1 VQEASKL
8 FTLSDV
14 LPSSLNNSERSIQV
28 RRASTENNQESDK
41 ENDNDDVM
49 KSSYTGRDKSNQND
63 ELSNANVEDSL
74 NRHPGNPN
82 SMY

>member
-1 VQEASKL
+1 VSHWFVCHKALRIAQDLKAVQEASKL

-41 ENDNDDVM
+41 ESDRV
-49 KSSYTGRDKSNQND
+49 D
-63 ELSNANVEDSL
+63 ELIIN
-74 NRHPGNPN
+74 
-82 SMY
+82 

>member
-1 VQEASKL
+1 MSHWFVCHKALRIAQDLKAVQEASKL

-41 ENDNDDVM
+41 ESDRV
-49 KSSYTGRDKSNQND
+49 D
-63 ELSNANVEDSL
+63 EMIIN
-74 NRHPGNPN
+74 
-82 SMY
+82 

>member
-1 VQEASKL
+1 VSHWFVCHKALRIAQDLKAVQEASKL

-41 ENDNDDVM
+41 ESDRV
-49 KSSYTGRDKSNQND
+49 D
-63 ELSNANVEDSL
+63 EMIIN
-74 NRHPGNPN
+74 
-82 SMY
+82 

>member
-1 VQEASKL
+1 MSHWFVCHKALRIAQDLKAVQEASKL

-41 ENDNDDVM
+41 ESDRV
-49 KSSYTGRDKSNQND
+49 D
-63 ELSNANVEDSL
+63 ELIIN
-74 NRHPGNPN
+74 
-82 SMY
+82 